1 MLCVPSMAKADL
13 LYLNFGT
20 ATNYDGEATNK
31 VSVSGTLTGDNP
43 QTITTDAGTFLWE
56 KAASQSSN
64 TNVNTNHLRWYKG
77 DILHITPA
85 AGVTITK
92 VRIKCTASNYCKN
105 MGVSTGSI
113 TIATATPFINV
124 WTGEANTEFT
134 ITASDAQVRCSW
146 IEVEY
151 TKVEGAVATPTIAMG
166 ENNTVVLSHADGADI
181 YYTLDETTPSASS
194 TKYEVPFT
202 ITGLT
207 TVSAIAVKEG
217 KSSAVV
223 SKSVNLNTV
232 GSIAEFIELASAD
245 AVKINAPV
253 TAAYQNGINL
263 YVKDAN
269 GDFLLVYGKI
279 DGVTAQNGDVFA
291 SVTGTWSPYNGLP
304 EMAVTA
310 IGDKSAGTAVE
321 PELIES
327 IEETPGDRLSLYVV
341 YNNVNI
347 VKDASDDKGKT
358 YTMTDENGDNLTL
371 YNNFVAS
378 DNRYTP
384 VEIPE
389 GEGFNV
395 YGFISTHKGTPQL
408 QPVEVVGGQ
417 VMETVATPVFTPA
430 SGSALSVGDQIT
442 IECETEGAKIYFTT
456 GNETPT
462 ADSQLYEGPL
472 TFSEEVTI
480 NAIAVMDGMLDS
492 EVVSATYTLYDPNA
506 RSAMY
511 NFGDAAELVLPE
523 GVAVPTVQ
531 SKVNEN
537 SVFNDKT
544 FISGDISL
552 LFTTTATSNNTY
564 PQWWL
569 GAKSLEARVYNGTT
583 MTFAAATGKIT
594 SITFTKGGNSTS
606 WTWPAANKL
615 TITPAAG
622 TLADQVWTAPE
633 GGVQSV
639 SFEFG
644 ASARIGTIEVAYA
657 ADTLAGIEG
666 IGADNSDAPV
676 EYFNL
681 QGIRVS
687 ASNLTPG
694 IYVRRQGSSVVKV
707 LVK

>member
-1 MLCVPSMAKADL
+1 MAKADL

-20 ATNYDGEATNK
+20 ATNYDGEASAESK
-31 VSVSGTLTGDNP
+31 VAVSGTLTGDNP
-43 QTITTDAGTFLWE
+43 QTITTDAGAFVWE
-56 KAASQSSN
+56 KGAGQTNS
-64 TNVNTNHLRWYKG
+64 TNVNANLLRWYQN

-92 VRIKCTASNYCKN
+92 LRIKCSSSSYGKVAMT
-105 MGVSTGSI
+105 VSTGSI
-113 TIATATPFINV
+113 TDASAAPYVKV
-124 WTGEANTEFT
+124 WTGEATSELT
-134 ITASDAQVRCSW
+134 IKAGAQIRCSW

-166 ENNTVVLSHADGADI
+166 ENNTVVLSHAEGADI
-181 YYTLDETTPSASS
+181 YYTLDETTPSEAS
-194 TKYEVPFT
+194 TKYEAPFT

-207 TVSAIAVKEG
+207 TVSAIAVKDG

-223 SKSVNLNTV
+223 TKSVNLNTV

-395 YGFISTHKGTPQL
+395 YGFISTHKGIPQL
-408 QPVEVVGGQ
+408 QPVEVIGGQ

-506 RSAMY
+506 RSAMFDFT
-511 NFGDAAELVLPE
+511 NPATLSPAPEVPTSSKTQIKLNEKNNNNVFVSNAISLAFGD
-523 GVAVPTVQ
+523 GT
-531 SKVNEN
+531 NEN
-537 SVFNDKT
+537 NSPVIIYPTAAATKGNIEARIYQNNTMT
-544 FISGDISL
+544 FTGNQVKITKITFTQREGSTDWAG
-552 LFTTTATSNNTY
+552 FTTTPEATVDGLEFTFNNV
-564 PQWWL
+564 
-569 GAKSLEARVYNGTT
+569 GEVV
-583 MTFAAATGKIT
+583 FT
-594 SITFTKGGNSTS
+594 STKTS
-606 WTWPAANKL
+606 R
-615 TITPAAG
+615 
-622 TLADQVWTAPE
+622 
-633 GGVQSV
+633 
-639 SFEFG
+639 F
-644 ASARIGTIEVAYA
+644 GTIEVAYA